1 MGIGAT
7 RLIHE
12 LFLIHKQHRTCIS
25 FISQSSMFSNMGIVM
40 QYFLTEAVCN
50 KLGANIL
57 TFDQYR

>member
-1 MGIGAT
+1 
-7 RLIHE
+7 
-12 LFLIHKQHRTCIS
+12 
-25 FISQSSMFSNMGIVM
+25 MFSNMGIIM